1 VLANLMSESLHYW
14 ICDADFWPKFCA
26 E

>member
-1 VLANLMSESLHYW
+1 VLANLMSESSHYW
-14 ICDADFWPKFCA
+14 ICDADFCPKFCA